1 MADKVGFKRTVP
13 SCTAKRDEP
22 ELVEVPDLR
31 YLAIDG
37 SGDPDTDA
45 CADAV
50 SALHPVAC
58 RLKFTSKGELGRDY
72 VMPPPEGLW
81 WSEDHA
87 PFTSERDKAKWRRT
101 LLLLLPDRVGD
112 ELLAGA
118 LDRVEAGGDPPAR
131 LREVRVEALS
141 EGLCAQALH
150 VGAYDDE
157 AEPLRRVHE
166 EFIPEHGLAPTGRH
180 HEVCLSDPR
189 RGAPAKRRTIVRQP
203 VTRLP

>member
-1 MADKVGFKRTVP
+1 MADKVDFKRTVP
-13 SCTAKRDEP
+13 SYTAKRDEP

-37 SGDPDTDA
+37 SGDPNTDA
-45 CADAV
+45 YADAV
-50 SALHPVAC
+50 SALYPVAY

-72 VMPPPEGLW
+72 VVPPLEGLW
-81 WSEDHA
+81 WAEDHA
-87 PFTSERDKAKWRRT
+87 SFTSERDKAKWRWT
-101 LLLLLPDRVGD
+101 LLLLLPDWVGD

-157 AEPLRRVHE
+157 AELLRRVHE
-166 EFIPEHGLAPTGRH
+166 EFIPERGLAPTGRH
-180 HEVCLSDPR
+180 HEVYLSDPR
-189 RGAPAKRRTIVRQP
+189 RGDPAKRRTIVRQP